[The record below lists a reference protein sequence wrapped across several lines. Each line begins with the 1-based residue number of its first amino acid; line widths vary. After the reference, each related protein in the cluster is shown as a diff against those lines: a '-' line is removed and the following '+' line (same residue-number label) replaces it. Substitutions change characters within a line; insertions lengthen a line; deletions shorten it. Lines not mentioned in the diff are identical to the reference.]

1 MRVKSIIS
9 FPFKYGLMETLR
21 RIVRGRSCVPTRITD
36 LYFRRLGGVGP
47 RRVAKLVETSHC
59 KKVEIVLT
67 HGLGGGAYM
76 YLDGQ
81 IRRATASGCIVFSL
95 KPDSRFCGVVGVDVF
110 SGEAKS
116 SFLVRSLSDFNVLCG
131 MDCAI
136 TVNELVWWHWYDK
149 SRVVSVSS
157 LTHLVN
163 AILKLK
169 ETLNA
174 KMTYLVHDY
183 YCLCPRFT
191 LVASDGYYCASEQTM
206 QRCRACLACHDEAS
220 MPFELGMDVSHW
232 RECFDRL
239 FLQCCEVRT
248 FSEDTKARI
257 SSCFKGV
264 LPTVVPHALSCDFKR
279 KYPISNEG
287 CVIGVFGYIQ
297 TLKGSRVVVALAK
310 YLEQLGRNDVKI
322 KIVGDICGVSTTL
335 PSNIKVC
342 GKYKVED
349 LPDIIKEEG
358 INIGFMSSI
367 WPETFSYVT
376 HELMSLGLPLVC
388 FDIGAPRDAVSQY
401 DKGAVIL
408 EMTVESAWKTILQ
421 LYKRIYGE
429 TD

>member
-1 MRVKSIIS
+1 MFRLKNILT
-9 FPFKYGLMETLR
+9 FPLKYGFVETIR
-21 RIVRGRSCVPTRITD
+21 RIVRRQGYAPTKITR
-36 LYFRRLGGVGP
+36 LYFRRLGGMSP
-47 RRVAKLVETSHC
+47 RGVAKFVEASHC

-67 HGLGGGAYM
+67 HGLGGGADM

-81 IRRATASGCIVFSL
+81 IRRATASGCIVFFL
-95 KPDSRFCGVVGVDVF
+95 KPDSRFSGVVGVDMF
-110 SGEAKS
+110 SGETKA
-116 SFLVRSLSDFNVLCG
+116 SFLVRSLSDFNVLSG
-131 MDCAI
+131 MDCSI
-136 TVNELVWWHWYDK
+136 TVNELAYWHWYDK

-220 MPFELGMDVSHW
+220 LPFELGLDVSHW
-232 RECFDRL
+232 RECFGRL
-239 FLQCCEVRT
+239 FKQCCEVRT
-248 FSEDTKARI
+248 FSEDTKVRI

-264 LPTVVPHALSCDFKR
+264 LPTVVPHTLLYEFAR

-287 CVIGVFGYIQ
+287 CVIGVFGDIRP
-297 TLKGSRVVVALAK
+297 LKGARIVVALAEFLK
-310 YLEQLGRNDVKI
+310 QSGRNDVKI
-322 KIVGDICGVSTTL
+322 KIVGNICGVSTTL

-349 LPDIIKEEG
+349 LPDIIREEG

-367 WPETFSYVT
+367 LPETFSFVT
-376 HELMSLGLPLVC
+376 HELMALGLPLVC
-388 FDIGAPRDAVSQY
+388 FDIGAPRDVVSRY
-401 DKGAVIL
+401 DKGAVIP
-408 EMTVESAWKTILQ
+408 EMTVESAWETIEGLINESG
-421 LYKRIYGE
+421 KRH
-429 TD
+429 

>member
-1 MRVKSIIS
+1 M
-9 FPFKYGLMETLR
+9 
-21 RIVRGRSCVPTRITD
+21 PTRITD
-36 LYFRRLGGVGP
+36 LYFRRLGGMSP
-47 RRVAKLVETSHC
+47 RRVAKLVEMSHC
-59 KKVEIVLT
+59 KKVEIILT
-67 HGLGGGAYM
+67 HGLGGGADM
-76 YLDGQ
+76 YLDGP

-95 KPDSRFCGVVGVDVF
+95 KPHSRFSGVVGVDMF
-110 SGEAKS
+110 SGETKA

-169 ETLNA
+169 KTLNA

-191 LVASDGYYCASEQTM
+191 LVASDGCYCASEYTM

-220 MPFELGMDVSHW
+220 LPFELGMDVSHW
-232 RECFDRL
+232 RECFSRL
-239 FLQCCEVRT
+239 FAQCCEVRT
-248 FSEDTKARI
+248 FSEDTKVRI

-264 LPTVVPHALSCDFKR
+264 RPTVVPHTLSCDFKG

-287 CVIGVFGYIQ
+287 CVIGVFGHIQ
-297 TLKGSRVVVALAK
+297 VLKGSRVVVALAK

-322 KIVGDICGVSTTL
+322 KVVGDICGVSTTL

-349 LPDIIKEEG
+349 LPDIIREEG

-367 WPETFSYVT
+367 CPETFSYVT
-376 HELMSLGLPLVC
+376 HELMALGLPLVC
-388 FDIGAPRDAVSQY
+388 FDLGAPRDAVSRY
-401 DKGAVIL
+401 DKGAVIP
-408 EMTVESAWKTILQ
+408 EMTVESVWKTIWR
-421 LYKRIYGE
+421 LYQQVYKLKEVVIPSSGVK
-429 TD
+429 